1 MIKRALCFGT
11 LWLLSN
17 TAFAQEEAQPVPPA
31 PEGSV
36 RKDRVDAGRLRRP
49 LMGKPVD
56 KPGTP
61 PVAPTTAPT
70 PIPNPAQATAT
81 PAQTGTPVSLAK
93 KQGDTTGLKQFEQGV
108 EYEPR
113 GPGHRVS
120 FSLEDADLGDLIR
133 VIGQL
138 TGKRFIITG
147 NVRANKVTVF
157 SPQKVTVAEAY
168 QAFLSI
174 LDTQG
179 LAVIPSGRFYKIVE
193 MKGAATTLNT
203 QVYGPGHAAPA
214 EERMI
219 TRMHRL
225 QNISA
230 QEAGDLLKGF
240 KSTTNADIT
249 VHAPTNM
256 LIMTDTGSNIRRM
269 LRIVEE
275 IDVGGASEQVWIET
289 MNYSTA
295 TDVAARLN
303 DLFDIKAG
311 TATPAA
317 PGGKPATAGA
327 GGGDSRISKVF
338 PDERTNSVIIVATER
353 AYLRALEFIK
363 VIDVQQKGEGEVR
376 VRALQYAEANKLAT
390 VLSGVSDA
398 SAQMGGRGGAQNQA
412 GQKGGGVFDT
422 AVKIVADEATNSLII
437 TSSLRDFAHIGK
449 VIDQLD
455 KPRRQV
461 FIEAALMDL
470 TVSRKDEFGIKFHG
484 GIPDV
489 GAPGSLIAG
498 GLDPLQSATA
508 FSGAGAATA
517 LQNFA
522 LGLRGPTIPGS
533 ESIFGTAIPSVG
545 LALSMIAGSG
555 ESDLLATPH
564 ILATDNIEAKIEVG
578 EQLPQQTNSGFSGAL
593 SAIPGAAGALSS
605 LSGLGGGFG
614 GGGTVTTG
622 IKVSIKPFINESDEV
637 RLQIKEEYSEPTEP
651 EGTLQVR
658 GARRRTADTTL
669 TVRDQQT
676 VVIAGLMRSK
686 TARVQRKVPILGD
699 IPLLGALFRSDTKE
713 LAKSNLLLVLTPHI
727 VRSQDD
733 LRRVFE
739 RKIEEREEFIDRY
752 FVFSDTNYDPP
763 KDYSRMV
770 GALEMVRQAY
780 VGVEERKALDALL
793 GTKAI
798 KTHSPG
804 RPLELPAP
812 IRGPGG
818 GVAPAVL
825 DAGGAQG
832 GQTPMPRVDG
842 KLPVRNILKVEP

>member
-1 MIKRALCFGT
+1 MIKRAFCLGT
-11 LWLLSN
+11 FWFLSN
-17 TAFAQEEAQPVPPA
+17 GGIAFAQEEVSPVPVPAA
-31 PEGSV
+31 PEGSG
-36 RKDRVDAGRLRRP
+36 RKDRVDGGRIRRP

-56 KPGTP
+56 KNGTP
-61 PVAPTTAPT
+61 PPVPTATPTTPPPT
-70 PIPNPAQATAT
+70 PQT
-81 PAQTGTPVSLAK
+81 PAQTGAPISLAK
-93 KQGDTTGLKQFEQGV
+93 RQGDTNGLKQFEQGV
-108 EYEPR
+108 DYEPR
-113 GPGHRVS
+113 GNGYRVS
-120 FSLEDADLGDLIR
+120 FSLEDADLGELIR

-157 SPQKVTVAEAY
+157 SPQKVTVGEAY

-193 MKGAATTLNT
+193 VKGTATGLNT
-203 QVYGPGHAAPA
+203 TIYGPGRAAPA
-214 EERMI
+214 EERLI

-230 QEAGDLLKGF
+230 QEAADLLKQF
-240 KSTTNADIT
+240 KSSANADVT
-249 VHAPTNM
+249 PHAATNM
-256 LIMTDTGSNIRRM
+256 LIITDTGSNIRRM
-269 LRIVEE
+269 LHILEE

-289 MNYSTA
+289 MNYGTA

-303 DLFDIKAG
+303 ELFDIKGGA
-311 TATPAA
+311 APAA
-317 PGGKPATAGA
+317 GAKPAAGA
-327 GGGDSRISKVF
+327 ATGGGDSRISKVF

-363 VIDVQQKGEGEVR
+363 VIDVQQKGEGDVR
-376 VRALQYAEANKLAT
+376 VRPLQYAEAIKLAT
-390 VLSGVSDA
+390 VLNGVSDSA
-398 SAQMGGRGGAQNQA
+398 AQMGGRGGGQPAG
-412 GQKGGGVFDT
+412 GQKPGGVFE
-422 AVKIVADEATNSLII
+422 AGVKIIADEATNSLII
-437 TSSLRDFAHIGK
+437 TSSMRDYAQIGK

-470 TVSRKDEFGIKFHG
+470 NVTRKDEFGIKFHG

-498 GLDPLQSATA
+498 GLDPLGSATA
-508 FSGAGAATA
+508 FSGTGAATA

-533 ESIFGTAIPSVG
+533 EAIFGTAIPSVG
-545 LALSMIAGSG
+545 LAINMIAASG
-555 ESDLLATPH
+555 DSDLLATPH

-578 EQLPQQTNSGFSGAL
+578 EMLPQQTNSGFTGAL
-593 SAIPGAAGALSS
+593 SGIPGAAGALSAFGGMG
-605 LSGLGGGFG
+605 SGYGGGSAPLQ
-614 GGGTVTTG
+614 TG

-651 EGTLQVR
+651 EGTLGVR
-658 GARRRTADTTL
+658 GARKRTAETTL

-676 VVIAGLMRSK
+676 VVIAGLMRSRSVRGQ
-686 TARVQRKVPILGD
+686 TKVPILGD
-699 IPLLGALFRSDTKE
+699 IPLLGALFRSDKKE
-713 LAKSNLLLVLTPHI
+713 LAKSNLLLVLTPYI

-739 RKIEEREEFIDRY
+739 RKIQEKEEFVQRY
-752 FVFSDTNYDPP
+752 FVFSDNEYDPP
-763 KDYSRMV
+763 KDYGRAY
-770 GALEMVRQAY
+770 GALEMVRQSY
-780 VGVEERKALDALL
+780 VAVEERRALDSLL
-793 GTKAI
+793 GHKAV
-798 KTHSPG
+798 KTHVPG

-812 IRGPGG
+812 IRTLGG
-818 GVAPAVL
+818 GAAAPPPTDIGAV
-825 DAGGAQG
+825 
-832 GQTPMPRVDG
+832 TPTAPRVDG
-842 KLPVRNILKVEP
+842 KPPVRNILKVEP